1 MIYFKEL
8 AYAIV
13 GAKGV
18 QNLMKEVSRLE
29 TQEGVQV
36 QSYSSRKSD
45 TADPS
50 GFSTRVS
57 ENIIVKVRV
66 RIGFKMGPPTL

>member
-45 TADPS
+45 TADV
-50 GFSTRVS
+50 TDHV
-57 ENIIVKVRV
+57 
-66 RIGFKMGPPTL
+66 

>member
-8 AYAIV
+8 DYAIV

-29 TQEGVQV
+29 TQEGAVVQV

-45 TADPS
+45 TADV
-50 GFSTRVS
+50 TDHV
-57 ENIIVKVRV
+57 
-66 RIGFKMGPPTL
+66 